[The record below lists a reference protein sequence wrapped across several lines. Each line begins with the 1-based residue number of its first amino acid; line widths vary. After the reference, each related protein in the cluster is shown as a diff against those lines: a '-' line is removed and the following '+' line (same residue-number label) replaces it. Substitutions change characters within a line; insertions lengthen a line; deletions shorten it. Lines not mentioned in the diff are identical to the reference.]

1 MALTFFFIVA
11 SILVELSVNFDFK
24 ILLRPNMAEPLVLS
38 RSYWLPLVQNRKLR
52 SSNLPLIVVP
62 ISMLTTKGDRRLR
75 ILGLPTHHLFLKSL
89 ISKKNFFWCMTCNF
103 YAIPFC
109 SVKTIIT
116 SRWVGLQQARL
127 QWKHFKAFSG
137 MADGRRSMEK

>member
-1 MALTFFFIVA
+1 
-11 SILVELSVNFDFK
+11 
-24 ILLRPNMAEPLVLS
+24 
-38 RSYWLPLVQNRKLR
+38 
-52 SSNLPLIVVP
+52 
-62 ISMLTTKGDRRLR
+62 
-75 ILGLPTHHLFLKSL
+75 
-89 ISKKNFFWCMTCNF
+89 MTCNF

-116 SRWVGLQQARL
+116 SCWVGLQQARL